1 MYWQPPAPVYDP
13 AGAKKLLADAGRP
26 GGFDAGELYCDASYA
41 NLAEAVLNNLAQV
54 GIRISLRPIERAAFL
69 KAWGDKKYKNVI
81 QGASGAIGNAATRLA
96 AFVVGGGTYAYGSY
110 PDIDA
115 LFKEQAVE
123 LDNKRRT
130 EIVEKIQQLVYE
142 RTVVAPIWQLGFIN
156 GVGPRV
162 GESGF
167 GLITDFA
174 YTAPFE
180 DITIKAT

>member
-1 MYWQPPAPVYDP
+1 MPISPRPCSTTSGKSAS
-13 AGAKKLLADAGRP
+13 ASRCGRSSGRP
-26 GGFDAGELYCDASYA
+26 S
-41 NLAEAVLNNLAQV
+41 
-54 GIRISLRPIERAAFL
+54 SRPGATRSTRTSSRA
-69 KAWGDKKYKNVI
+69 
-81 QGASGAIGNAATRLA
+81 ASGAFGNAATRLA

-115 LFKEQAVE
+115 LFNEQAVE

-130 EIVEKIQQLVYE
+130 EIVEKIQQMVYE
-142 RTVVAPIWQLGFIN
+142 RTLIAPIWQLGFIN

-180 DITIKAT
+180 DITLKAT